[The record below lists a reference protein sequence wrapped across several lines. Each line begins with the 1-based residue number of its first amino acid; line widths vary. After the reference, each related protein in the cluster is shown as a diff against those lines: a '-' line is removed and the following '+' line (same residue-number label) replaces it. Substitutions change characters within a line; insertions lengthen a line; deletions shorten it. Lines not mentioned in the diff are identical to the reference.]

1 MTLDAAGDLE
11 DGDVLI
17 EGEKIAA
24 IGRKLAAP
32 AGAEVID
39 AGGCVV
45 LPGLVNAHIHTWQ
58 IGLRGIGSD
67 WVSSRD
73 YRRAI
78 HSRMAKLYPPEDNY
92 VANLVGALAQL
103 NGGGTTPFDWGP
115 NPPA

>member
-11 DGDVLI
+11 GGDVLI

-39 AGGCVV
+39 AAGCVV

-58 IGLRGIGSD
+58 IGLRGIGSE
-67 WVSSRD
+67 WVSSRESG
-73 YRRAI
+73 RAT
-78 HSRMAKLYPPEDNY
+78 HSGMAKVYAAQDKY
-92 VANLVGALAQL
+92 GATLGGAPAQTD
-103 NGGGTTPFDWGP
+103 GGVSTP
-115 NPPA
+115 